1 MTIACL
7 LLAAG
12 QSKRFGAG
20 DKIAAPLNDT
30 PLGLHAARTLR
41 ALPLASHFVV
51 TNRSD
56 LDWSGWTIVRNGR
69 PDTGIGHS
77 IALGTTAARAAGATA
92 ILLAL
97 GDMPFVPASHF
108 ERLLAH
114 YRGPDSLA
122 ASSDGQHPMPPALF
136 GARWFDALEALCGDR
151 GARGLLDQA
160 ALVET
165 LPDHLADVDSADDLQ
180 ALQRRFLP

>member
-1 MTIACL
+1 MMIACL

-20 DKIAAPLNDT
+20 DKIAVPLNGM
-30 PLGLHAARTLR
+30 PLGLHAAQTLR
-41 ALPLASHFVV
+41 GLPLASRFVV
-51 TNRSD
+51 TNTSD
-56 LDWSGWTIVRNGR
+56 LDWSGWTIVRNGQ
-69 PDTGIGHS
+69 PEAGIGRS
-77 IALGTTAARAAGATA
+77 IAIGTAAARTAGATA

-108 ERLLAH
+108 ERLLSY

-122 ASSDGQHPMPPALF
+122 ASGDGQHRMPPALS
-136 GARWFDALEALCGDR
+136 GARWFDTLEALCGDR

-165 LPDHLADVDSADDLQ
+165 LPDHLADVDSTDDLQ
-180 ALQRRFLP
+180 ALERRFLP